1 MKKVLII
8 GVSGQDGSYLS
19 QHILS
24 KKKYQVYGIVRK
36 KNNKNLNKLKLIK
49 KIKLINI
56 KRLNEVNLK
65 KILNINFEIIYFCGG
80 QSNIQESFTKKE
92 SETYDSQIKPLVVIL
107 EHIRLKNKKTKL
119 VNFSSAEI
127 FGDHKKKKIQENDL
141 KKPLSPYAL
150 AKLAG
155 FQIVKSYR
163 EMFNLKLFNIIFFNH
178 ESPLRNEKFV
188 IKKVINSVK
197 RIKNKT
203 DKIFLGNIN
212 VKRDWG
218 WAPEYMA
225 GCLKISKSNKYGDY
239 IIATGQSNSL
249 RSVIRKILSKKN
261 LNFKDHIR
269 FKSKNLR
276 KLNIRENYANINKI
290 KKVFNWKPIKGIDSI
305 IDEIYQEKVS

>member
-80 QSNIQESFTKKE
+80 QSNIQESFNKKE

-127 FGDHKKKKIQENDL
+127 FGDHKKKKN
-141 KKPLSPYAL
+141 
-150 AKLAG
+150 
-155 FQIVKSYR
+155 
-163 EMFNLKLFNIIFFNH
+163 
-178 ESPLRNEKFV
+178 
-188 IKKVINSVK
+188 
-197 RIKNKT
+197 T
-203 DKIFLGNIN
+203 
-212 VKRDWG
+212 
-218 WAPEYMA
+218 
-225 GCLKISKSNKYGDY
+225 
-239 IIATGQSNSL
+239 
-249 RSVIRKILSKKN
+249 RK
-261 LNFKDHIR
+261 
-269 FKSKNLR
+269 
-276 KLNIRENYANINKI
+276 
-290 KKVFNWKPIKGIDSI
+290 
-305 IDEIYQEKVS
+305 